1 MELLSNPVRPYA
13 WGSRTAIA
21 AIRGVP
27 VPSAELSSA
36 EPQAEMWMGAHP
48 GASSTVLRPDADVS
62 LRDAIDADA
71 DALMGSANVTR
82 FGPRLPFLLKL
93 LAADEPLSLQA
104 HPDAAQ
110 ARAGYDEE
118 EAAGLPAAER
128 NYNDPYHKPEL
139 MVAVSEFEGLCGFR
153 DPEVSATRLAR
164 LSVAGLTPVVDALR
178 TSEPGQGLREAMT
191 LLLTL
196 PDAPRLELADQVATA
211 AAPLAGD
218 DGDYALVVDLGKR
231 YPGDIGAVVS
241 LLLNHV
247 WLRPGEGLYMP
258 AGNLH
263 AYLRGVGVEV
273 MAASDNVLRGGLT
286 PKRVDVPEL
295 LRVLRFEVLDDAVL
309 HPVPVA
315 PGVAAWETPM
325 PDFALSRV
333 QVGGPHPRVTVPA
346 AEPSGPRILFCLY
359 GQVSADDGERAVDLG
374 PGDAAFVRAGRDP
387 VTLTG
392 FGTVFQATTR

>member
-1 MELLSNPVRPYA
+1 MELLRNPVRPYA

-21 AIRGVP
+21 AIRGEP
-27 VPSAELSSA
+27 VPSAG
-36 EPQAEMWMGAHP
+36 PQAEMWMGAHP
-48 GASSTVLRPDADVS
+48 GAPSTLRRGTGDVS
-62 LRDAIDADA
+62 LHDAIEADTDA
-71 DALMGSANVTR
+71 MVGSANVAR
-82 FGPRLPFLLKL
+82 FGTRLPFLLKL
-93 LAADEPLSLQA
+93 LAADEPLSMQA

-118 EAAGLPAAER
+118 DAAGLPAGER
-128 NYNDPYHKPEL
+128 NYTDPYHKPEL
-139 MVAVSEFEGLCGFR
+139 IVAVSEFEGLCGFA
-153 DPEVSATRLAR
+153 DPALSAARLAR
-164 LSVAGLTPVVDALR
+164 LAVPGLTPVVDALR

-196 PDAPRLELADQVATA
+196 PDAPRVELAEQVATA
-211 AAPLAGD
+211 AVPLAGD
-218 DGDYALVVDLGKR
+218 DTDYALVVDLGKR
-231 YPGDIGAVVS
+231 YPGDIGAVVA

-273 MAASDNVLRGGLT
+273 MAASDNVLRCGFT

-309 HPVPVA
+309 HPAPLA
-315 PGVAAWETPM
+315 PGVEGWDTPM
-325 PDFALSRV
+325 PDFALSRA

-346 AEPSGPRILFCLY
+346 SDVPGPRILFCLY
-359 GQVSADDGERAVDLG
+359 GRVQADDGENAVDLG
-374 PGDAAFVRAGRDP
+374 PGDAAFVSAGRAP
-387 VTLTG
+387 VVLTG